1 MNKND
6 PSKLANSARRRDI
19 WKIAVSL
26 QFCRLAA
33 KVKRIL
39 ICLSIIGMVLL
50 PLQEQEADSSPMPA
64 ETELAE
70 QKYRRL
76 LDLDDAALQ
85 KIDEWI
91 RSSQRPDALETE
103 TIALAGKINREIQP
117 VKEAYKTFLS
127 AHPNHAH
134 ARLSFASFLSDIG
147 EEQAA
152 LPHLKK
158 ATEINPHLPAAWNN
172 LANYYGHNGN
182 GKKAFACYEKAI
194 ALNPQEPMYYHNFGA
209 AVFLRRKDAEEY
221 YQLTQTEV
229 FDKALSLY
237 KKALELDPKNFD
249 IAEDIAQTY
258 YGIRTSDQ
266 SSNKMARPQA
276 ALAAW
281 QYAAALAPS
290 EFEKQGVRIHLARV
304 HFEMGNSDQAKSEL
318 KQVTLPVYQSLKEQ
332 VGKHLPGFPDSKS
345 QEN

>member
-39 ICLSIIGMVLL
+39 IGLSIIGMVLL
-50 PLQEQEADSSPMPA
+50 SLQGQEADSSPMPA

-103 TIALAGKINREIQP
+103 TIALAGRINREIQP
-117 VKEAYKTFLS
+117 VKEAYETFLS

-158 ATEINPHLPAAWNN
+158 AAEINPHLPAAWNN

-182 GKKAFACYEKAI
+182 GKESFACYEKAI

-209 AVFLRRKDAEEY
+209 VVFLFRKDARER

-304 HFEMGNSDQAKSEL
+304 HFEMGNSDQAKGEL